1 MKQLAA
7 VLLLISGVAS
17 ADSWGPDLIKFS
29 LENGPKLETMI
40 WISGYSYSATAFYH
54 RYGCLPKNNLIE
66 SKYLIE
72 VLNKKHAGKTITSE
86 QASETL
92 DSALSASYGC
102 NSYNSSSHSLLLTG
116 TLCRVAASRPL
127 AKR

>member
-1 MKQLAA
+1 MKKLA
-7 VLLLISGVAS
+7 VLLFLMSGVAS

-29 LENGPKLETMI
+29 LEDGPKLETMI

-54 RYGCLPKNNLIE
+54 RYGCLPKNHLIE

-72 VLNKKHAGKTITSE
+72 VLNKKYMGKTITSE

-92 DSALSASYGC
+92 DNALSVAYGC
-102 NSYNSSSHSLLLTG
+102 NSYNN
-116 TLCRVAASRPL
+116 
-127 AKR
+127 